1 MRNLD
6 RIVVVVGGNDT
17 IGGNNTHKMRI
28 LIGIFCRLA
37 QRDARALLRS
47 TMLALA
53 APPPSTVDYR
63 FVACSSS
70 ASAQQR
76 FVYDEPSDVLILN
89 ISNSV
94 SGRGICGKHRGS
106 IEFFIAVDTLFGDKF
121 EWVAKTDIDVRVNK
135 IVPIQ
140 Y

>member
-1 MRNLD
+1 MRGVIDNKRSVRHT
-6 RIVVVVGGNDT
+6 RIPRTAV
-17 IGGNNTHKMRI
+17 HR
-28 LIGIFCRLA
+28 
-37 QRDARALLRS
+37 
-47 TMLALA
+47 
-53 APPPSTVDYR
+53 
-63 FVACSSS
+63 
-70 ASAQQR
+70 
-76 FVYDEPSDVLILN
+76 DEPSDVLILN